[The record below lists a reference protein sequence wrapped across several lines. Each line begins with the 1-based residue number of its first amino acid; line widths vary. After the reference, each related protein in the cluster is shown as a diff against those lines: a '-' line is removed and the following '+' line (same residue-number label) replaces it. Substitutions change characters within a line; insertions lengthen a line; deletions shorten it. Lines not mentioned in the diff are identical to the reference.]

1 MGSKL
6 KTILFA
12 IPLIF
17 LYGCSQE
24 WRGFVYPNKN
34 DLSKHIEIGKFD
46 SLEKCRNASLGK
58 LQIMGKR
65 YEGDYEC
72 GLNCQP
78 LKNPDGTSD
87 INICEKTE
95 R

>member
-1 MGSKL
+1 MKRTKYL
-6 KTILFA
+6 LIILV
-12 IPLIF
+12 LT
-17 LYGCSQE
+17 GCSQE

-34 DLSKHIEIGKFD
+34 DLSKHIEVGIFD

-58 LQIMGKR
+58 LNILGKR

-72 GLNCQP
+72 GLNCRP
-78 LKNPDGTSD
+78 LKNFDGTSD
-87 INICEKTE
+87 MSICDETQ